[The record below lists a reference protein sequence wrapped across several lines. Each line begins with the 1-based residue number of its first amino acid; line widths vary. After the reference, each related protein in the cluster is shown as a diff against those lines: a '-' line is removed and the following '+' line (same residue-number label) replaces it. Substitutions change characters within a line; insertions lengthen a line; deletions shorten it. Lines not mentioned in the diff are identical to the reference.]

1 MRKVVPIVL
10 LVAALAAGCGGTQPL
25 APADGGSNDSADATD
40 PTDAALDGDGAIGC
54 DPSLTY
60 ANFGKAFLD
69 TYCFRCHGFD
79 QQSAQTSGSAI
90 VGAAGT
96 GTFMP
101 PVDPRPSDQ
110 ERQQLTAWIACGAP

>member
-1 MRKVVPIVL
+1 MRTVARTVL
-10 LVAALAAGCGGTQPL
+10 LIAVLGSACGGARPFTPD
-25 APADGGSNDSADATD
+25 DGGSGDSVEPADANGTAD
-40 PTDAALDGDGAIGC
+40 SDDAAGC

-60 ANFGKAFLD
+60 ASFGMAFLD
-69 TYCFRCHGFD
+69 TYCVRCHGFD
-79 QQSAQTSGSAI
+79 QQSAQTAGAAI

-110 ERQQLTAWIACGAP
+110 ERQELTAWINCGAP